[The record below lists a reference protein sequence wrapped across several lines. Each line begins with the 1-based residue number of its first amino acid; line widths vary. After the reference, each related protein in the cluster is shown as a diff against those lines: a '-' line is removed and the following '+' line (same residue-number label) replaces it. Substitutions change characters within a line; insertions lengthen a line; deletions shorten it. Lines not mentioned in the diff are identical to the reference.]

1 MPAKFR
7 NKFRIESARK
17 MDWDYGSNAA
27 YFITICTKDR
37 RCYFGEIKHN
47 EMHLSEIGKIADQY
61 WREIPQHFPF
71 VRLENHVVMPNHIH
85 GIVIIEKTDSVETQ
99 DLASLPAVKNHFG
112 PQSRNLASIIRGFKS
127 GVKKFATINGID
139 FAWQTRFHDRI
150 IRDEPAFQNI
160 SLYIKNNPIKWQMDE
175 FNR

>member
-37 RCYFGEIKHN
+37 RCYFGEVKHN

-85 GIVIIEKTDSVETQ
+85 GIVIIEKTDPVETQ

-112 PQSRNLASIIRGFKS
+112 PQSRNLPIIYPNHAYTPQLHKYATPVMKTNWMTGHFHEFVSRFTTASVLMHIMAK
-127 GVKKFATINGID
+127 T
-139 FAWQTRFHDRI
+139 
-150 IRDEPAFQNI
+150 
-160 SLYIKNNPIKWQMDE
+160 
-175 FNR
+175 